1 MGKKPLSVEKQYF
14 NTINKIEEIL
24 RHHGP
29 RKKLVNAWK
38 IENPKYKKLKLHNTN
53 VHNAIDYKH
62 QALICQKLFRYERII
77 TKLRKK
83 HPAIIQSQTSA
94 TRNQEQESSNRN
106 DITVTAN
113 EDTPS
118 DNQEPHQNDNDTDD
132 IIETATNQDTFT
144 NHQETLNDQVNDDTV
159 FPSCQNCFR
168 KQSPFLIEKYGHE
181 SSYNITFI
189 RHRSDE
195 IKRRPFTTVIRTT
208 SHQNLRLRLE

>member
-1 MGKKPLSVEKQYF
+1 MDKETLSVEKQYF
-14 NTINKIEEIL
+14 KTIKKIEEIL

-38 IENPKYKKLKLHNTN
+38 IQHQKDKKGKLHNTN
-53 VHNAIDYKH
+53 VHNVIDYKH
-62 QALICQKLFRYERII
+62 QALICRKLFRYERII

-83 HPAIIQSQTSA
+83 HPAIIQSHTSA

-132 IIETATNQDTFT
+132 IIETATNQDTLT
-144 NHQETLNDQVNDDTV
+144 NHQETLNDQANDDTV

-208 SHQNLRLRLE
+208 SHQNLRLRIE